1 MLADNAPT
9 GYHDQFFRCQPLA
22 MRLFVRLFLLSL
34 IFTLAACSSAPKNA
48 EMKLDQSGALK
59 VHPGLLG
66 LPVPPELQQ
75 AADENRRRSEAGSE
89 TTARADTTAP
99 TGKEAQKPGAEG
111 KAPSPNSVYFD
122 YKDATLKSDYA
133 SMLEAHARKLA
144 ENPKARLRVEGN
156 ADERGGD
163 GFNKRLGLQR
173 AEAVKRALTEK
184 GAGEKQIKA
193 VSNGEAKP
201 LAKGHDEASWAENRR
216 ADLIY
221 ERED

>member
-1 MLADNAPT
+1 
-9 GYHDQFFRCQPLA
+9 

-111 KAPSPNSVYFD
+111 KAATAPNSVYFD

-133 SMLEAHARKLA
+133 AMLEAHARKLA

-156 ADERGGD
+156 ADERGSD

-184 GAGEKQIKA
+184 GADEKRIKA
-193 VSNGEAKP
+193 VSNGEARP
-201 LAKGHDEASWAENRR
+201 LSKGHDEASWAENRR